1 VATKCDHV
9 TWIGK
14 EDKTQEI
21 YEHVVYIKNI
31 LINMQRKIQGKIHC
45 KTLKIITSLHI
56 GTKIIIIIRQGKFD
70 QLEFLN
76 VFHVDYSFF
85 HFH

>member
-31 LINMQRKIQGKIHC
+31 LINMQRKIQDKIRC
-45 KTLKIITSLHI
+45 ETLKISTSLRI
-56 GTKIIIIIRQGKFD
+56 GKKEKKEKKNIENLI
-70 QLEFLN
+70 N
-76 VFHVDYSFF
+76 
-85 HFH
+85 